1 MAMGEFDIFSYMF
14 EGKESVSEENS
25 KEKDENV
32 RIEVKNE
39 EFMDDV
45 IYDYNVKKGAIV
57 VCAALAPIIPILM
70 LVGGIVFES
79 GPFIVLGFV
88 SFMLGMFFCIELLEA
103 GEECEKKLKDY
114 KEAAVIFNQIKLKEL
129 VVEKGNLS
137 FYFLRDDG
145 TPKKR
150 SFKGFT
156 FEYVPYLEKDHI
168 VVDLK
173 KKCILISGK
182 YLID

>member
-1 MAMGEFDIFSYMF
+1 MGEFDIFSYMF

-145 TPKKR
+145 TSKKR

-173 KKCILISGK
+173 RKCILISGK